1 MPMQTPYK
9 KESNK
14 SFLEAVKPAVRALAG
29 YEAPPQGRVIAKL
42 NQNEN
47 PYDLPESM
55 KKAILEQM
63 GKQAWTRYPTYGAPV
78 LQGELAKRAGLNPDQ
93 VLVGHGSNQLLYA
106 IGTAI
111 ISPDDPVVINPPSF
125 SLFELVTRIYQGRI
139 VSILQKEDF
148 TYDTDKLLKA
158 VETAKLTL
166 ICSPN
171 NPTGG
176 VMELDLLE
184 RILKQTPGLVLW
196 DEAYGE
202 FWGKSAIPLIGKHP
216 NLLVMRTFSKALGMA
231 GIRIGYLMGNVDLI
245 GEIQKVIVPYNINLF
260 NRIAATHMLKNGD
273 WIDSHIQKIISE
285 RKRLFDEMRTCPGVI
300 PYPSEANFI
309 SFRVSNG
316 PDILNKLKEQGILIR
331 NMGSYVMMENCLRV
345 TVGKPDENQIFIKAL
360 RDLTSGQ
367 SE

>member
-1 MPMQTPYK
+1 MQTPYK

-14 SFLEAVKPAVRALAG
+14 PYLDAVKPEVRALVG
-29 YEAPPQGRVIAKL
+29 YEAPPQGKVIAKL

-55 KKAILEQM
+55 RKEILDEM

-78 LQGELAKRAGLNPDQ
+78 LQEKLAKRYKLNADQ

-106 IGTAI
+106 TATAI
-111 ISPDDPVVINPPSF
+111 IAPDDPIVINPPSF
-125 SLFELVTRIYQGRI
+125 SLFELITRIYRGRV
-139 VSILQKEDF
+139 VSVLQKEGF
-148 TYDTDKLLKA
+148 VYDTDKLLEA
-158 VETAKLTL
+158 VRTAKLTM

-184 RILKQTPGLVLW
+184 RILERTPGLVLW

-216 NLLVMRTFSKALGMA
+216 NLLVMRTFSKAFGMA
-231 GIRIGYLMGNVDLI
+231 GIRIGYLMGDVSLI
-245 GEIQKVIVPYNINLF
+245 REIRKVIVPYNINLF
-260 NRIAATHMLKNGD
+260 NQIAATRMLKNSD
-273 WIDSHIQKIISE
+273 WIETHIRKVISE
-285 RKRLFDEMRTCPGVI
+285 RQWLFDQMKACTDVI

-309 SFRVSNG
+309 SFHVSDG

-331 NMGSYVMMENCLRV
+331 NMGNYAMMENCLRV
-345 TVGKPDENQIFIKAL
+345 TVGKPKENRIFIKAL
-360 RDLTSGQ
+360 CK
-367 SE
+367 